1 MSNPEIIK
9 NYIDGKWTPSTSKD
23 FIDIINPA
31 TQDVLAKVPLSDK
44 NEVNHAVDAAS
55 TALIDW
61 RDTPA
66 TERVQYLFKLKT
78 LFEENLDELA
88 RTITLE
94 CGKTLAESK
103 GELQR
108 AIENIE
114 VACGIPTMLMGSNLE
129 NIARGIDEHMI
140 RQPIGVVGII
150 TPFNFPGMIPFWFL
164 PYAIACGNTCIV
176 KPSEKV
182 PSTMI
187 LAMRLLEQTGIP
199 KGIVNIVNGAK
210 DTVDAILEHPKIKA
224 ISFVGSSEV
233 AHYIYSRGAA
243 NGKRVQAQGGAKN
256 PVVVMPDADPEMTTK
271 IIADSAFGCAGQRC
285 LANSLVITVGEAKK
299 PFAESI
305 CEAAIS
311 RVLGS
316 GLDEAVHVGPV
327 ISTESK
333 KRIQSFIDNAHSE
346 DANIIAGGKAVSVK
360 GYEQGNFIPP
370 TVIENIRPEGN
381 IASSEIFGP
390 VLGLMHANTLEDA
403 ITMVNKGRYGNMG
416 CIFTNSGPA
425 ARKFRN
431 QVDAGNIGINIGVAA
446 PMAFFPFS
454 GWNESFYGDLHAQG
468 AHAIEFYTQTKVI
481 AERWPKEWSRTF

>member
-1 MSNPEIIK
+1 MSTTNHIE
-9 NYIDGKWTPSTSKD
+9 NYIDGKWTPSSTND
-23 FIDIINPA
+23 FMDIINPA
-31 TQDVLAKVPLSDK
+31 TQDVLAKVPASNKKEMDD
-44 NEVNHAVDAAS
+44 AVTAAA
-55 TALIDW
+55 TALLDW

-114 VACGIPTMLMGSNLE
+114 VACGIPTMMMGSNLE

-140 RQPIGVVGII
+140 RQPVGVVGII

-164 PYAIACGNTCIV
+164 PYAIACGNTCVI

-182 PSTMI
+182 PLTMT
-187 LAMRLLEQTGIP
+187 LAMRLIEQTGIP
-199 KGIVNIVNGAK
+199 KGVVNVINGGK
-210 DTVDAILEHPKIKA
+210 ETVDAMLDHPKVKA

-256 PVVVMPDADPEMTTK
+256 PVVIMPDAEPEMSTK

-305 CEAAIS
+305 TEAALS

-316 GLDEAVHVGPV
+316 GLDEGVHVGPV

-333 KRIQSFIDNAHSE
+333 KRIHSFIDNAHTE
-346 DANIIAGGKAVSVK
+346 DAKVIAGGKAVAVE
-360 GYEQGNFIPP
+360 GYEKGNFISP
-370 TVIENIRPEGN
+370 TVIDNVHPEGN
-381 IASSEIFGP
+381 IATSEIFGP
-390 VLGLMHANTLEDA
+390 VLGLMHADTLDEA
-403 ITMVNKGRYGNMG
+403 ISMVNKGRYGNMG

>member
-1 MSNPEIIK
+1 MSTTNHIE
-9 NYIDGKWTPSTSKD
+9 NYINGKWTASRTTD
-23 FIDIINPA
+23 FMDVINPA
-31 TQDVLAKVPLSDK
+31 TQDLLCKVPASNK
-44 NEVNHAVDAAS
+44 IEMNEAVEAAS
-55 TALIDW
+55 TALKDW
-61 RDTPA
+61 RHTPA
-66 TERVQYLFKLKT
+66 TERVQYLFKLKM

-94 CGKTLAESK
+94 CGKTFAESK

-140 RQPIGVVGII
+140 RQPVGVVGII

-164 PYAIACGNTCIV
+164 PYAIACGNTCVI

-182 PSTMI
+182 PLTMI
-187 LAMRLLEQTGIP
+187 LAMRLIEQTGIP
-199 KGIVNIVNGAK
+199 KGVVNVVNGAK
-210 DTVDAILEHPKIKA
+210 ETVDAMLDHAEIKA
-224 ISFVGSSEV
+224 ISFVGSSDV

-256 PVVVMPDADPEMTTK
+256 PVVVMPDADPEMTTN

-285 LANSLVITVGEAKK
+285 LANSLVITVAEAKES
-299 PFAESI
+299 FTQSI
-305 CEAAIS
+305 CDAATD

-316 GLDEAVHVGPV
+316 GLDEGVQVGPV
-327 ISTESK
+327 INKDSK
-333 KRIQSFIDNAHSE
+333 QRIQSFIDNADTE
-346 DANIIAGGKAVSVK
+346 DAKVIAGGNAVTVK
-360 GYEQGNFIPP
+360 GYEQGNFVAP
-370 TVIENIRPEGN
+370 TVIDNVNPDGK
-381 IASSEIFGP
+381 IATSEIFGP
-390 VLGLMHANTLEDA
+390 VLGLMHANTLEEA
-403 ITMVNKGRYGNMG
+403 IAMVNKGRYGNMG
-416 CIFTNSGPA
+416 CLFTNSGPA

-431 QVDAGNIGINIGVAA
+431 EVDAGNIGINIGVAA

>member
-1 MSNPEIIK
+1 MSTTNHIE
-9 NYIDGKWTPSTSKD
+9 NYIDGKWTPSSTTD
-23 FIDIINPA
+23 FMDIINPA
-31 TQDVLAKVPLSDK
+31 NQDILAKVPASNKKEMDT
-44 NEVNHAVDAAS
+44 AVEAAS

-61 RDTPA
+61 RDTPP
-66 TERVQYLFKLKT
+66 TERIQYLFRLKT
-78 LFEENLDELA
+78 IFEDNLDELA

-140 RQPIGVVGII
+140 RQPVGVVGII

-164 PYAIACGNTCIV
+164 PYAIACGNTCVI

-182 PSTMI
+182 PLTMI
-187 LAMRLLEQTGIP
+187 LAMRLIEQTGIP
-199 KGIVNIVNGAK
+199 KGVVNLINGGK
-210 DTVDAILEHPKIKA
+210 ETVDAMLDHPKVKA
-224 ISFVGSSEV
+224 ISFVGSSHV

-256 PVVVMPDADPEMTTK
+256 PVVVMPDADTEMATK
-271 IIADSAFGCAGQRC
+271 IITDSAFGCAGQRC

-299 PFAESI
+299 SFTESI
-305 CEAAIS
+305 CDSASS

-316 GLDEAVHVGPV
+316 GLDEGVNVGPV
-327 ISTESK
+327 INGDSK
-333 KRIQSFIDNAHSE
+333 ERIQSFIDNAHTE
-346 DANIIAGGKAVSVK
+346 GAKVIAGGQAASVK
-360 GYEQGNFIPP
+360 GNEQGNFVTP
-370 TVIENIRPEGN
+370 TVIDNVQPEGN
-381 IASSEIFGP
+381 IATSEIFGP
-390 VLGLMHANTLEDA
+390 VLGMMHAETLEDA
-403 ITMVNKGRYGNMG
+403 IAMVNKGRYGNMG

>member
-1 MSNPEIIK
+1 MSNTKLIE
-9 NYIDGKWTPSTSKD
+9 NYIDGKWTSSTSGD
-23 FIDIINPA
+23 SLEIINPA
-31 TQDVLAKVPLSDK
+31 TQDILAKVPLSTNVDID
-44 NEVNHAVDAAS
+44 NAVEAAS
-55 TALIDW
+55 TALVDW

-94 CGKTLAESK
+94 CGKTFAESK

-164 PYAIACGNTCIV
+164 PYAIACGNTCVI

-182 PSTMI
+182 PLTMI
-187 LAMRLLEQTGIP
+187 AAMRLLEQTGIP
-199 KGIVNIVNGAK
+199 KGVVNLVNGGK
-210 DTVDAILEHPKIKA
+210 ETVDAILDHPKIKA
-224 ISFVGSSEV
+224 ISFVGSSKV

-256 PVVVMPDADPEMTTK
+256 PVVIMPDADPEMTTQ
-271 IIADSAFGCAGQRC
+271 IVADSAFGCAGQRC
-285 LANSLVITVGEAKK
+285 LANSLVITVAEAKDT
-299 PFAESI
+299 FTEAI
-305 CEAAIS
+305 CDAAS
-311 RVLGS
+311 NRVLGS
-316 GLDEAVHVGPV
+316 GLDEGVQVGPV
-327 ISTESK
+327 INDDSK
-333 KRIQSFIDNAHSE
+333 QRIQSFIDNASSE
-346 DANIIAGGKAVSVK
+346 NANVITGGNAVTVK
-360 GYEQGNFIPP
+360 DYEKGNFIAP
-370 TVIENIRPEGN
+370 TVIDNVKPDGK
-381 IASSEIFGP
+381 IATSEIFGP
-390 VLGLMHANTLEDA
+390 VLGLMHASTLEEA
-403 ITMVNKGRYGNMG
+403 IEMVNKGKYGNMG

-468 AHAIEFYTQTKVI
+468 SHAIEFYTQTKVI
-481 AERWPKEWSRTF
+481 AERWPKEWSRKF

>member
-1 MSNPEIIK
+1 MTKAKLIE
-9 NYIDGKWTPSTSKD
+9 NYIDGKWVSSTSTD
-23 FIDIINPA
+23 ILDIINPA
-31 TQDVLAKVPLSDK
+31 NQDVLAKVPLSTK
-44 NEVNHAVDAAS
+44 NEIDHAVEAAS

-88 RTITLE
+88 RTVTLE

-140 RQPIGVVGII
+140 RQPVGVVGII

-164 PYAIACGNTCIV
+164 PYAIACGNTCVI

-182 PSTMI
+182 PLTMI
-187 LAMRLLEQTGIP
+187 LAMRLLEQTGLP
-199 KGIVNIVNGAK
+199 KGIVNLINGGKEA
-210 DTVDAILEHPKIKA
+210 VDAMLDHPAIKA
-224 ISFVGSSEV
+224 ISFVGSSHV

-256 PVVVMPDADPEMTTK
+256 PVVIMPDADPEMTTQ

-285 LANSLVITVGEAKK
+285 LANSLVITVAEAKNT
-299 PFAESI
+299 FSEAI
-305 CEAAIS
+305 CEAATN

-316 GLDEAVHVGPV
+316 GLDEGVQVGPV
-327 ISTESK
+327 INNDSK
-333 KRIQSFIDNAHSE
+333 ERIQSFINNAHTE
-346 DANIIAGGKAVSVK
+346 NAKVIAGGHAVSVK
-360 GYEQGNFIPP
+360 GYEQGNFVAP
-370 TVIENIRPEGN
+370 TVIDNVNPEGN
-381 IASSEIFGP
+381 IATSEIFGP
-390 VLGLMHANTLEDA
+390 VLGLMHANTLEEA
-403 ITMVNKGRYGNMG
+403 IAMVNKGRYGNMG

-431 QVDAGNIGINIGVAA
+431 QIDAGNIGINIGVAA

>member
-1 MSNPEIIK
+1 VSTTNHIE
-9 NYIDGKWTPSTSKD
+9 NYIDGKWTPSSTND
-23 FIDIINPA
+23 FMDIINPA
-31 TQDVLAKVPLSDK
+31 TQDVLAKVPASNKKEMDD
-44 NEVNHAVDAAS
+44 AVTAAA
-55 TALIDW
+55 TALLDW

-114 VACGIPTMLMGSNLE
+114 VACGIPTMMMGSNLE

-140 RQPIGVVGII
+140 RQPVGVVGII

-164 PYAIACGNTCIV
+164 PYAIACGNTCVI

-182 PSTMI
+182 PLTMT
-187 LAMRLLEQTGIP
+187 LAMRLIEQTGIP
-199 KGIVNIVNGAK
+199 KGVVNVINGGK
-210 DTVDAILEHPKIKA
+210 ETVDAMLDHPKVKA

-256 PVVVMPDADPEMTTK
+256 PVVIMPDAEPEMSTK

-305 CEAAIS
+305 TEAALS

-316 GLDEAVHVGPV
+316 GLDEGVHVGPV

-333 KRIQSFIDNAHSE
+333 KRIHSFIDNAHTE
-346 DANIIAGGKAVSVK
+346 DAKVIAGGKAVAVE
-360 GYEQGNFIPP
+360 GYEKGNFISP
-370 TVIENIRPEGN
+370 TVIDNVHPEGN
-381 IASSEIFGP
+381 IATSEIFGP
-390 VLGLMHANTLEDA
+390 VLGLMHADTLDEA
-403 ITMVNKGRYGNMG
+403 ISMVNKGRYGNMG

>member
-1 MSNPEIIK
+1 MTKAKLIE
-9 NYIDGKWTPSTSKD
+9 NYIDGKWVSSTSTD
-23 FIDIINPA
+23 ILDIINPA
-31 TQDVLAKVPLSDK
+31 NQDVLAKVPLSTK
-44 NEVNHAVDAAS
+44 NEIDHAVEAAS

-88 RTITLE
+88 RTVTLE

-140 RQPIGVVGII
+140 RQPVGVVGII

-164 PYAIACGNTCIV
+164 PYAIACGNTCVI

-182 PSTMI
+182 PLTMI
-187 LAMRLLEQTGIP
+187 LAMRLLEQTGLP
-199 KGIVNIVNGAK
+199 KGIVNLINGGKEA
-210 DTVDAILEHPKIKA
+210 VDAMLDHPAIKA
-224 ISFVGSSEV
+224 ISFVGSSHV

-256 PVVVMPDADPEMTTK
+256 PVVIMPDADPEMTTQ

-285 LANSLVITVGEAKK
+285 LANSLVITVAEAKNT
-299 PFAESI
+299 FSEAI
-305 CEAAIS
+305 CEAATN

-316 GLDEAVHVGPV
+316 GLDEGVQVGPV
-327 ISTESK
+327 INNDSK
-333 KRIQSFIDNAHSE
+333 ERIQSFINNAHTE
-346 DANIIAGGKAVSVK
+346 NAKVIAGGHAVSVK
-360 GYEQGNFIPP
+360 GYEQGNFVAP
-370 TVIENIRPEGN
+370 TVIDNVNPEGN
-381 IASSEIFGP
+381 IATSEIFGP
-390 VLGLMHANTLEDA
+390 VLGLMHANTLEEA
-403 ITMVNKGRYGNMG
+403 IAMVNKGRYGNMG

>member
-1 MSNPEIIK
+1 MYKTDHIE
-9 NYIDGKWTPSTSKD
+9 NYVNGKWIPSISTD
-23 FIDIINPA
+23 HIEVINPA
-31 TQDVLAKVPLSDK
+31 NQEILAKVPLSNKKEMDD
-44 NEVNHAVDAAS
+44 AVEAAS

-66 TERVQYLFKLKT
+66 TERIQYLFKLKT
-78 LFEENLDELA
+78 LFEEHLDELA

-94 CGKTLAESK
+94 CGKTLSESK

-140 RQPIGVVGII
+140 RQPVGVVGII

-164 PYAIACGNTCIV
+164 PYAIACGNTCVI

-182 PSTMI
+182 PLTMI
-187 LAMRLLEQTGIP
+187 LAMRLIEQTGIP
-199 KGIVNIVNGAK
+199 KGIVNLVNGGK
-210 DTVDAILEHPKIKA
+210 ETVDAMLDHPQIKA
-224 ISFVGSSEV
+224 ISFVGSSQV

-243 NGKRVQAQGGAKN
+243 NGKRIQAQGGAKN

-299 PFAESI
+299 EFAESI
-305 CEAAIS
+305 CEAATT

-327 ISTESK
+327 ISKDSK
-333 KRIQSFIDNAHSE
+333 KRIHSFIDNAHTE
-346 DANIIAGGKAVSVK
+346 DANIIAGGKAVTVK
-360 GYEQGNFIPP
+360 GYEQGNFISP
-370 TVIENIRPEGN
+370 TVIDNVKPEGN
-381 IASSEIFGP
+381 IATSEIFGP
-390 VLGLMHANTLEDA
+390 VLGLMHANNLDQA
-403 ITMVNKGRYGNMG
+403 INMVNQGKYGNMG
-416 CIFTNSGPA
+416 SIFTNSGTA

-431 QVDAGNIGINIGVAA
+431 KVDAGNIGINIGVAA

-481 AERWPKEWSRTF
+481 AERWPKEWTRTF

>member
-1 MSNPEIIK
+1 VSNAKLID
-9 NYIDGKWTPSTSKD
+9 NYIDGKWISSTSTD
-23 FIDIINPA
+23 SLNIINPA
-31 TQDVLAKVPLSDK
+31 TQDILATVPLSTNKEMD
-44 NEVNHAVDAAS
+44 NAVEAAS

-78 LFEENLDELA
+78 LFEENLNELA

-164 PYAIACGNTCIV
+164 PYAIACGNTCII

-182 PSTMI
+182 PLTMA
-187 LAMRLLEQTGIP
+187 LSMRLIEKTGLP
-199 KGIVNIVNGAK
+199 NGIVNLINGGKEA
-210 DTVDAILEHPKIKA
+210 VDAMLDHKQIKA
-224 ISFVGSSEV
+224 ISFVGSSQV
-233 AHYIYSRGAA
+233 AQYIYSRGAA

-256 PVVVMPDADPEMTTK
+256 PVVVMPDADPEMSTK
-271 IIADSAFGCAGQRC
+271 IIVDSAFGCAGQRC
-285 LANSLVITVGEAKK
+285 LANSLVITVGEAHKS
-299 PFAESI
+299 FS
-305 CEAAIS
+305 EALCDAASS

-316 GLDEAVHVGPV
+316 GLDESVHVGPV
-327 ISTESK
+327 ISPESK
-333 KRIQSFIDNAHSE
+333 ERINAYIENASSE
-346 DANIIAGGKAVSVK
+346 NAKVIAGGKTVSIK
-360 GYEQGNFIPP
+360 GYEQGNFVMP
-370 TVIENIRPEGN
+370 TVIDNVDPQGT
-381 IASSEIFGP
+381 IATTEIFGP
-390 VLGLMHANTLEDA
+390 VLGLIHAENLEQA
-403 ITMVNKGRYGNMG
+403 INIVNQGKYGNMG
-416 CIFTNSGPA
+416 CLFTNSGRA
-425 ARKFRN
+425 ARQFRN